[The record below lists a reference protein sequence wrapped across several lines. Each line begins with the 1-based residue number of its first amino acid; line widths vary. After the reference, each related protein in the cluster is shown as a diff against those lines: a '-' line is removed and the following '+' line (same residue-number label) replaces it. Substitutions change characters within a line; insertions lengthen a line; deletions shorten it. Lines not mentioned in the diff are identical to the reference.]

1 MLHSNVVKFREYIVT
16 VSAWAVHEYQLQHI
30 SACANMCMVYVRAC
44 MRACVHACVRAY
56 VYVCVWWWCMCVVV
70 RVICV
75 CPSLCTCMHVCS
87 MHA

>member
-44 MRACVHACVRAY
+44 MRACVRAY
-56 VYVCVWWWCMCVVV
+56 VRTCMSVCGGGVCV
-70 RVICV
+70 
-75 CPSLCTCMHVCS
+75 
-87 MHA
+87 